1 MRCLDIWRKEMKK
14 AFLLNSAITET
25 IAKMGHTDSLVIGDA
40 GLPIPDGVK
49 RIDLAVSEGIPGF
62 MEVLRAV
69 LSEQKVEKIILAE
82 EIKSASQQMHE
93 DIVEAC
99 KSAEAQLEIE
109 YVSHE
114 VFKVKTEKSKAVV
127 RTGEFTPY
135 ANVIL
140 VSGVVF

>member
-1 MRCLDIWRKEMKK
+1 MKK
-14 AFLLNSAITET
+14 AFLLNSEITET

-40 GLPIPDGVK
+40 GLPIPDGTK
-49 RIDLAVSEGIPGF
+49 RIDLAVSKGIPGF
-62 MEVLRAV
+62 MPVLEAV

-82 EIKSASQQMHE
+82 EIKAASPQMHE
-93 DIVEAC
+93 AILKAC
-99 KSAEAQLEIE
+99 KEAESNLEIE

-114 VFKVKTEKSKAVV
+114 EFKATTQRSKAVV

>member
-1 MRCLDIWRKEMKK
+1 MKK

-62 MEVLRAV
+62 MEVLKAV

-82 EIKSASQQMHE
+82 EIKTASLQMHE
-93 DIVEAC
+93 DILDAC
-99 KSAEAQLEIE
+99 KSVEAHLEVE

-114 VFKVKTEKSKAVV
+114 MFKKTTEKSKAVV

>member
-1 MRCLDIWRKEMKK
+1 MKK

-40 GLPIPDGVK
+40 GLPIPDEVK

-62 MEVLRAV
+62 MEVLKAV
-69 LSEQKVEKIILAE
+69 LSEQKVEKIILAT
-82 EIKSASQQMHE
+82 EIKTASPQMHE
-93 DIVEAC
+93 DILDAC
-99 KSAEAQLEIE
+99 KSVEPNLEVE
-109 YVSHE
+109 YMSHE
-114 VFKVKTEKSKAVV
+114 MFKVRTQKSKAIV

-135 ANVIL
+135 ANIIL

>member
-1 MRCLDIWRKEMKK
+1 MKK

-62 MEVLRAV
+62 MEVLKAV

-82 EIKSASQQMHE
+82 EIKTASPQMHE
-93 DIVEAC
+93 DILDAC
-99 KSAEAQLEIE
+99 KSVEAHLEVE

-114 VFKVKTEKSKAVV
+114 MFKKTTEKSKAVV

>member
-1 MRCLDIWRKEMKK
+1 MKK

-25 IAKMGHTDSLVIGDA
+25 IAKMGHTDSIVIGDA

-62 MEVLRAV
+62 MEVLKAV

-82 EIKSASQQMHE
+82 EIKTASLQMHE
-93 DIVEAC
+93 DILDAC
-99 KSAEAQLEIE
+99 KSVEAHLEVE

-114 VFKVKTEKSKAVV
+114 MFKKTTEKSKAVV